1 MLKKYFLLY
10 QELYLAIENK
20 LKVRGRKFKVV
31 VHLLNDNLR
40 NIISLSIQKFIHLS
54 NSLDFKMCFTY
65 DT

>member
-1 MLKKYFLLY
+1 MLKKYCLLY

-54 NSLDFKMCFTY
+54 NSPDFKMCFAY